1 MSIQPWA
8 PHGFSFFLLVRI
20 GQRRMKL
27 CGIAW
32 RGELSQ
38 AELIAAATKIARAQL
53 VKEKRGQE
61 GSVEAGRVTSN
72 HGSNVKGA

>member
-1 MSIQPWA
+1 
-8 PHGFSFFLLVRI
+8 
-20 GQRRMKL
+20 MKL

-61 GSVEAGRVTSN
+61 GSVEGGRVTSN
-72 HGSNVKGA
+72 HGSNEKGA